1 MWRATLKGIAAHKLR
16 LVLTAISV
24 VVAVSFIS
32 GTYVLTDTVKGTFS
46 ALFSDLNRGVD
57 LRVAS
62 ATGFG
67 NGDDAAPMPAE
78 VAARGGRGRRRRVRG
93 RLGPV
98 LLRRRADGRRRPRVR
113 ATRRPRS
120 SPTRCE
126 HQELS
131 AFSYRQGRA
140 PTAPD
145 EVAIDVSSADRAHLH
160 AGDTITVT
168 GAGTPVPARIV
179 GLLGLRR
186 RGQPRRGDRHRL
198 RPRDGAAA
206 GRPRRAVGRRAGQG
220 GRRAPTATSCWPACR
235 RRSTTPRPGSTR

>member
-78 VAARGGRGRRRRVRG
+78 VAAQVAAVDGVAY
-93 RLGPV
+93 
-98 LLRRRADGRRRPRVR
+98 ADGSVLYFFGDVRTADGDRVSR
-113 ATRRPRS
+113 DS
-120 SPTRCE
+120 
-126 HQELS
+126 
-131 AFSYRQGRA
+131 A
-140 PTAPD
+140 PT
-145 EVAIDVSSADRAHLH
+145 I
-160 AGDTITVT
+160 ITN
-168 GAGTPVPARIV
+168 A
-179 GLLGLRR
+179 LDH
-186 RGQPRRGDRHRL
+186 Q
-198 RPRDGAAA
+198 
-206 GRPRRAVGRRAGQG
+206 
-220 GRRAPTATSCWPACR
+220 
-235 RRSTTPRPGSTR
+235 